1 VLVAIPLSKGFEIF
15 YEDFL
20 PPNIG
25 DYSAAFS
32 ISVFVVFLVTILTVL
47 TGLYPAYLINRVNV
61 SEVLKIQGAG
71 KLSFGNLTIRKAMI
85 VFQFVIAQVFVIGAF
100 IISSQIH
107 YMINTDLGFE
117 KDAVVTITLPSKS
130 YQNADVNPFLYKQA
144 LQKYPEIRQ
153 VALGLTPMNNRHW
166 GNNLIAQSDSTEI
179 TLNMN
184 FKYVDTDYVDLF
196 GIKMLAGRMP
206 QLRDTI
212 ESVFVNEAARI
223 GLGFKTNEEAVGKVA
238 KISSKNVV
246 IQGV

>member
-1 VLVAIPLSKGFEIF
+1 
-15 YEDFL
+15 
-20 PPNIG
+20 
-25 DYSAAFS
+25 
-32 ISVFVVFLVTILTVL
+32 
-47 TGLYPAYLINRVNV
+47 
-61 SEVLKIQGAG
+61 
-71 KLSFGNLTIRKAMI
+71 
-85 VFQFVIAQVFVIGAF
+85 
-100 IISSQIH
+100 
-107 YMINTDLGFE
+107 
-117 KDAVVTITLPSKS
+117 
-130 YQNADVNPFLYKQA
+130 QA

-153 VALGLTPMNNRHW
+153 VALGLTPMNNRHL

-246 IQGV
+246 IQGVFNDFHQRNLHSSKAPLSLRITKEKDMLGGFNIKLPQNSSEWSKAIGVLEKEWKTYYPDAPFAYEFYDSQIEKLYKSDMRQSQMINLATIITIILGC